1 MTDPLIS
8 AIFRKFFWLPWVFI
22 AVCRLSNCSEQASDC
37 SGFTVGDVSVAFP
50 GPTEMC
56 TQSTLKRSHEL
67 ASGVGHVSWET
78 VWEKLWLTGWLC
90 CSCEVEFLFS
100 LKYGGVLA

>member
-8 AIFRKFFWLPWVFI
+8 AIFRKLFWLPWVFV

-37 SGFTVGDVSVAFP
+37 SDVSVTFP

-78 VWEKLWLTGWLC
+78 GRKCGSQGGFAVP
-90 CSCEVEFLFS
+90 CEVEFLLS